1 MRSLL
6 FYVRRLT
13 GVLGFVFARADK
25 RNSPV
30 RLLQPSRAPLVTFHS
45 LDNELIILTLAHD
58 ERSA

>member
-1 MRSLL
+1 MHSLL

-30 RLLQPSRAPLVTFHS
+30 RLLQTSHAPLVTFHS
-45 LDNELIILTLAHD
+45 LDNETYHPHTLT
-58 ERSA
+58 